1 MSLIL
6 YCATVLPY
14 RIAFEDDTSLM
25 WIYIDFILDG
35 LFWVDL
41 VLNMLTTYYDD
52 ENNKLITSRKK
63 VITSYLKSWFILD
76 LFCSLPID
84 TIVGLFINT
93 S

>member
-14 RIAFEDDTSLM
+14 RIAFEDDTPLA

-41 VLNMLTTYYDD
+41 VLNMLSTYYNE
-52 ENNKLITSRKK
+52 ENNKLITSRKQ

-84 TIVGLFINT
+84 TIVGAFVNT